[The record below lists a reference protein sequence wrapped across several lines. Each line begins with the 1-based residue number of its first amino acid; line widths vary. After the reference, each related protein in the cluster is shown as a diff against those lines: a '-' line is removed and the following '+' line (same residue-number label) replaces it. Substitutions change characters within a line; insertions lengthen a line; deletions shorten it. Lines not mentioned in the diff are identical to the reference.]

1 MKHMKKYILLLFLGC
16 TISLSYGQSIDDLFK
31 TMPDELLPAFSEAN
45 KTMLL
50 VDSALSVIPY
60 PLGEIEKLD
69 YSDTF
74 LSLKTSKVGTM
85 QIKILPL
92 INNTKIVALINTVC
106 SKICDSDVRF
116 FTEKWEEIDKE
127 SLLPI
132 LAPHIFFDKTEMNT
146 PDFKWVVSHIDIYP
160 IQFQFKKGSN
170 DLEVKFDIAKHL
182 SPQDLKKIKPYMN
195 KETIDLSWNKS
206 TFVFK

>member
-1 MKHMKKYILLLFLGC
+1 MKRYSILLL
-16 TISLSYGQSIDDLFK
+16 ISCITLLSYGQTMDELFK

-50 VDSALSVIPY
+50 VDSSLLVIPY
-60 PLGEIEKLD
+60 ALGEIERLD

-92 INNTKIVALINTVC
+92 VNKTQIIALIKTVC
-106 SKICDSDVRF
+106 SSVCDSDIRF
-116 FTEKWEEIDKE
+116 FTNEWEEIEK
-127 SLLPI
+127 SNLLPTI
-132 LAPHIFFDKTEMNT
+132 PPHIFFDEKELNT
-146 PDFKWVVSHIDIYP
+146 PEFKWAVSQIDIFP
-160 IQFQFKKGSN
+160 LQFEFKDGGN
-170 DLEVKFDIAKHL
+170 DLQIKFDIVNHL
-182 SPQDLKKIKPYMN
+182 SSQDSLKIKPYLV

-206 TFVFK
+206 TFVY